1 MKKIMIICAAIAV
14 IMSTYSC
21 TKLDVPV
28 ESQYV
33 KSNFPVTDADYTAL
47 LGTIYSNLSS
57 SYAVPYWR
65 MQDMSTDEA
74 ILPARDGNFDD
85 GGQYRQLHYHTWTFD
100 HPNVIGVWQWGF
112 GGINTCNRIIS
123 VINASSSSAAK
134 KASSVAEVRAMRA
147 LYLYFM
153 MDLYGNVPI
162 ITDFPVTTQPSNQP
176 RAQVYAFIESELKAV
191 LPLLPAK
198 SANAATNVSQYGR
211 PTKGMVFAL
220 LAKMYLNSGVYV
232 GTTRYQETVTM
243 CDSVQANT
251 NYFLDAKY
259 RDIFLPTNGPAIN
272 ETIFAVPY
280 DQQIPGNQFTRFG
293 FFYYLANAYG
303 FNVGLSIAMSTT
315 PEFYNRFNIPG
326 DDRTKTWLAG
336 PQYYPDGNGGF
347 TNQPVYY
354 PVGAAGVP
362 PNTQINIIPTLT
374 LTGLKPMDLGNDVL
388 NAQSEG
394 VRSLKYYPDVN
405 IIQATRLNSNDV
417 PVFRLADVYLMKA
430 EAILRGATPT
440 TINGELQIP
449 LTLVNKLRNRA
460 HAQVAAS
467 IDLDGLL
474 DERAREL
481 SWEAWRRNDLIRF
494 GLFEK
499 EYPLPVAGGKTDDLK
514 MNTDITRRLYP
525 IPSTELKTNP
535 NLKQNPGY

>member
-1 MKKIMIICAAIAV
+1 MKKIFIICAAV
-14 IMSTYSC
+14 IVSIGTFSSC

-47 LGTIYSNLSS
+47 LGSIYSNLSS
-57 SYAVPYWR
+57 NFGVPYWR

-100 HPNVIGVWQWGF
+100 HPNVITVWQWGF
-112 GGINTCNRIIS
+112 GGINTCNRVMS
-123 VINASSSSAAK
+123 VVNASSATAAK
-134 KASSVAEVRAMRA
+134 KAATIAEVRAMRA

-162 ITDFPVTTQPSNQP
+162 ITDFPVTVQPATQP
-176 RAQVYAFIESELKAV
+176 RAKVYAFIESELKAV

-198 SANAATNVSQYGR
+198 TANAATNVTQYGR
-211 PTKGMVFAL
+211 ATKGMAFSI
-220 LAKMYLNSGVYV
+220 LAKMYMNAGVYIN
-232 GTTRYQETVTM
+232 TDHYQDAVTM

-259 RDIFLPTNGPAIN
+259 RDIFLPTNGPQIN
-272 ETIFAVPY
+272 ETIFAIPY

-293 FFYYLANAYG
+293 FFYYLVNAYG

-315 PEFYNRFNIPG
+315 PEFYNRFNLPG
-326 DDRTKTWLAG
+326 DDRNKTWLAG
-336 PQYYPDGNGGF
+336 PQFYPDGNGGF

-354 PVGAAGVP
+354 PA
-362 PNTQINIIPTLT
+362 PNDKVQINIIPTLT

-388 NAQSEG
+388 TSQSEG
-394 VRSLKYYPDVN
+394 VRSIKYYPDAT
-405 IIQATRLNSNDV
+405 ITQATRLNGNDI
-417 PVFRLADVYLMKA
+417 PVFRLADIYLMKA
-430 EAILRGATPT
+430 EALLRGATPT
-440 TINGELQIP
+440 TINGELQTP
-449 LTLVNKLRNRA
+449 LTLVNKVRLRS
-460 HAQVAAS
+460 HAPAATS
-467 IDLDGLL
+467 IALDDML

-481 SWEAWRRNDLIRF
+481 SWEAWRRDDLIRF

-499 EYPLPVAGGKTDDLK
+499 DYPLPVVGGKADDLQ
-514 MNTDITRRLYP
+514 MNKDVTRRLYP
-525 IPSTELKTNP
+525 VPSTEIKTNP
-535 NLKQNPGY
+535 NLVQNPGY